1 MRVVAGIDPGTK
13 GALVILADG
22 EVEQIWRLTNATP
35 ADVIAVIDEVQA
47 TYGTPAVCAV
57 EDIRVHAGLP
67 GGKAQLYR
75 QGHNRGVL
83 VGCVA
88 AVRWPVV
95 EVLPRAW
102 QSTYLGVTADKA
114 THIAAA
120 QRLWPSRTWLKSH
133 DGDADAALIARWAW
147 LTQTVQVQ
155 TEVAS

>member
-1 MRVVAGIDPGTK
+1 MTRVVAGIDPGTK

-22 EVEQIWRLTNATP
+22 AVEQIWRLTNATP

-57 EDIRVHAGLP
+57 EDIKVHKGLP
-67 GGKAQLYR
+67 GSKNTFYA
-75 QGHNRGVL
+75 QGHNRGVI

-88 AVRWPVV
+88 ALRWPVV
-95 EVLPRAW
+95 EVLPQEW
-102 QSTYLGVTADKA
+102 QRMYRLTADKA
-114 THIAAA
+114 THAAAA
-120 QRLWPSRTWLKSH
+120 QRLWPSRIWVKTH
-133 DGDADAALIARWAW
+133 GDADAALIARWAW